1 MSSLSGISLGGG
13 PSLGRINGWWDDL
26 VGNENPSV
34 TGASPGGD
42 YAKQSPGA
50 LPQIP
55 NGSGC
60 PSGMVPD
67 PVNPS
72 QFCIYD
78 AKAQQTASGCVSGT
92 GYDPVTGKCVPKE
105 WGGIQ
110 AGVCPT
116 GQTTYNGS
124 CVPVKPCPAGYNWA
138 LDSQKCEN
146 AYSTKP
152 VTGGGGILPKP
163 QPVPPEPPPVQEGSF
178 PIVPLIAGGLL
189 VTAIVLVIRKKR
201 QQSGYQANEFDQE
214 VDV

>member
-26 VGNENPSV
+26 VGNENPTVVGTSSGGEYQK
-34 TGASPGGD
+34 TTEGAMPKE
-42 YAKQSPGA
+42 AGA
-50 LPQIP
+50 PCPQ
-55 NGSGC
+55 GWYT
-60 PSGMVPD
+60 D
-67 PVNPS
+67 PLNS
-72 QFCIYD
+72 SFCILSPD
-78 AKAQQTASGCVSGT
+78 SLSKAGACAPGT
-92 GYDPVTGKCVPKE
+92 GYDPVTGKCIPKE

-110 AGVCPT
+110 AGLCPT
-116 GQTTYNGS
+116 GQTPYNGK